1 MQNSREKSMKAL
13 IRKQRAAAIHTC
25 PEDLLSA
32 YYVSG
37 GPGDTTVAK
46 PGMMS
51 VLMSLRVYQGR
62 QT

>member
-1 MQNSREKSMKAL
+1 MKAL
-13 IRKQRAAAIHTC
+13 IRKQRAAAIHIC

-37 GPGDTTVAK
+37 GPGDTTVTK